1 MRFKDSR
8 ARNELPEVN
17 LVPMMDVLMTVLT
30 FFIIVSMTLTGKQI
44 ANVIIPKTSGAGVE
58 SVPEQATLTV
68 GLTAQN
74 QIILEDKPID
84 ATQLGEAMQQFYT
97 KHPKGV
103 VSLKAD
109 KELDYSKVVQLLKTM
124 RDIGG
129 DRVSL
134 AIQQTQ
140 AAP

>member
-1 MRFKDSR
+1 MRFKHSR
-8 ARNELPEVN
+8 SRNELPEVN

-44 ANVIIPKTSGAGVE
+44 ADVVIPKTSGAGVE

-74 QIILEDKPID
+74 KIILEDKAID
-84 ATQLGEAMQQFYT
+84 ATQLGEAMQAFYT
-97 KHPKGV
+97 KHPKGIV
-103 VSLKAD
+103 ALKAD

-134 AIQQTQ
+134 AIQQSQ
-140 AAP
+140 SAP